1 MLYAFGSN
9 GRGQLSLGHLE
20 DAHTPTPCLI
30 PSLFPSIPS
39 RKIAAGGNH
48 TVLLFP
54 SGECFVAGDNTEN
67 QCCLPSATF
76 PSLTTFHP
84 LSNDHRW
91 EHVSAGWSF
100 TVLIDY
106 EGKVFVSGN
115 GQKGELGL
123 GERLHD
129 AILEEIT
136 DFSPGKVVQVASGMA
151 HTLLLTASGDVWGWG
166 AGRKGQLGEPAQSI
180 VSRPRKVEVGFSV
193 GKLDCGKDF
202 SILVNRDNPQRIE
215 ILGND
220 RYQIGPSLASWRGAE
235 ILDIQAS
242 WNGVYLLET
251 SGTIKA
257 SGKNDRGQLPPPNLE
272 NVTDMAVGSEHAL
285 AITEDKTTKERK
297 IIAWGWG
304 EHGNCGKPGGGDV
317 VGEVFALDIPTPEN
331 VRIGAGCATSFI
343 WAEE

>member
-30 PSLFPSIPS
+30 PSLFPSVPPCV
-39 RKIAAGGNH
+39 IAAGGNH

-54 SGECFVAGDNTEN
+54 SGECFAAGDNTGN

-76 PSLTTFHP
+76 PSLTAFHP
-84 LSNDHRW
+84 ISSYHRW

-106 EGKVFVSGN
+106 EGKIFVSGK

-123 GERLHD
+123 GEDRHD
-129 AILEEIT
+129 ALLEEIA
-136 DFSPGKVVQVASGMA
+136 DFPPRKVIQVVSGMA

-166 AGRKGQLGEPAQSI
+166 AGRKGQLGEPTQSI
-180 VSRPRKVEVGFSV
+180 VSRPRKVEVGFPVS
-193 GKLDCGKDF
+193 KLDCGKDF
-202 SILVNRDNPQRIE
+202 SILVSRDNPQHIA

-220 RYQIGPSLASWRGAE
+220 RYRIGDSLASWSGAE

-251 SGTIKA
+251 SGTINA
-257 SGKNDRGQLPPPNLE
+257 WGKNDRGQLPPPSLE
-272 NVTDMAVGSEHAL
+272 SITDIAVGSEHAL
-285 AITEDKTTKERK
+285 AIAEDRTTKERK
-297 IIAWGWG
+297 IITWGWG

-317 VGEVFALDIPTPEN
+317 IGEVFSLDIPAPRN
-331 VRIGAGCATSFI
+331 VRIGAGCATSFV
-343 WAEE
+343 WVEE